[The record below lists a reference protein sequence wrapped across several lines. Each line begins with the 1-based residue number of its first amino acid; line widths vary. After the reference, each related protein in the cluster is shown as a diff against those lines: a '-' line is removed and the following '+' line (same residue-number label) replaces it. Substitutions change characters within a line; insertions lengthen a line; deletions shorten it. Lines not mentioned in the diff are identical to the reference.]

1 MHQQFCSSIFQTT
14 FPQWLR
20 RTFWDTTMLM
30 LSLQRHSPQ
39 LTLGSVLQD
48 LLEPETWTRLLL
60 KALSSYESPYCS
72 MQQSSST
79 WHGGRLQCNLV
90 ACSSW
95 GLLNTQGSV
104 RQPSWNMPFNSGF
117 IRNYQQS
124 HFFIW
129 LLCYVMVS
137 GDKRHDYN
145 KCVKWTLTCGYLLG
159 TFGAVALTGGT
170 GTTCLIF

>member
-20 RTFWDTTMLM
+20 STFWDITMLM
-30 LSLQRHSPQ
+30 LSFQRHSPQ
-39 LTLGSVLQD
+39 LILGSVIQD
-48 LLEPETWTRLLL
+48 LLESEIRTGLI
-60 KALSSYESPYCS
+60 KGLSSYESTYCY